1 MNMTDKRLDD
11 ETEWEAQERG
21 RRAARGREAGGMDAA
36 DADYRIV
43 AQALASAPLAGPPA
57 DFAAGVAERVA
68 RHDAGIE
75 RAMSRI
81 LLAVFAIALLGV
93 GVRYGAQGWQPLR
106 YALGEVSLGWLLAG
120 AGCVIL
126 SWTGR
131 RLFEL
136 AGHARGPGR
145 VA

>member
-1 MNMTDKRLDD
+1 MNMTDKPLDD
-11 ETEWEAQERG
+11 EAEWAAQERG
-21 RRAARGREAGGMDAA
+21 RRATLGREAGGMDAA

-43 AQALASAPLAGPPA
+43 AQALASTRLGAPPA
-57 DFAAGVAERVA
+57 DFAAGLAARVA

-81 LLAVFAIALLGV
+81 LLAVFAIALLGA
-93 GVRYGAQGWQPLR
+93 GARYGAQGWQPLR
-106 YALGEVSLGWLLAG
+106 HVLGDVSLAWLLAG

-126 SWTGR
+126 SWAGR

-136 AGHARGPGR
+136 ADQARSPGH